1 MSGARPD
8 VGYCPPPT
16 ASVAGAALAAQPAEK
31 GTHVLLADFGSGQVL
46 WSMIWFFFIFAFIW
60 ILITVLMDLFRDH
73 TLSGIAKAIWIV
85 VLVFI
90 PLFGCLVYLIVR
102 GKGMQERAMEQA
114 EAQQKAMN
122 DYIRQ
127 TAGGS
132 GGGSADQI
140 EKAHKLLES
149 GAITQAEFDS
159 IKAKAL
165 A

>member
-1 MSGARPD
+1 VVERWLLSDPYSIR
-8 VGYCPPPT
+8 CRR
-16 ASVAGAALAAQPAEK
+16 AAQAAHPAEK
-31 GTHVLLADFGSGQVL
+31 GTSVLLADFGSGQVL

-73 TLSGIAKAIWIV
+73 SLSGIAKAVWIV
-85 VLVFI
+85 VLIFI
-90 PLFGCLVYLIVR
+90 PLFGCLIYLIAR
-102 GKGMQERAMEQA
+102 GKGMQERAIKQA
-114 EAQQKAMN
+114 EDQQKAMN
-122 DYIRQ
+122 EYIRQ
-127 TAGGS
+127 TSAGA

-140 EKAHKLLES
+140 EKAHKLLVS